1 MKQRFTSAATAVN
14 GKAGKLPAIY
24 NKINFENIAVLDI
37 GCGAETEHIDRFV
50 TTAGGFWWGV
60 DPYNQ
65 TASHNMSTLAIWDIA
80 SAVCENMC
88 LVISSNVF
96 NVIDDEGALK
106 EAVNQILEKSALGA
120 YAVTVYEGDKS
131 GHGRQTGV
139 DQWQRNEKL
148 KDYLKYFPADAVI
161 RKGVI
166 TNAPELVK

>member
-1 MKQRFTSAATAVN
+1 MAQNFTSAATAVN

-24 NKINFENIAVLDI
+24 KKINFNGLAVLDI
-37 GCGAETEHIDRFV
+37 GCGAYTDHINNYV
-50 TTAGGFWWGV
+50 TAEYGYWWGV

-65 TASHNMSTLAIWDIA
+65 PAWSNEQMLVVWDMAKNIKGYTP
-80 SAVCENMC
+80 
-88 LVISSNVF
+88 LVISSNVL
-96 NVIDDEGALK
+96 NVIDDEDALK
-106 EAVNQILEKSALGA
+106 NAVSQILEKSALGA

-148 KDYLKYFPADAVI
+148 KEYLKYFPADAVI
-161 RKGVI
+161 RKSVI